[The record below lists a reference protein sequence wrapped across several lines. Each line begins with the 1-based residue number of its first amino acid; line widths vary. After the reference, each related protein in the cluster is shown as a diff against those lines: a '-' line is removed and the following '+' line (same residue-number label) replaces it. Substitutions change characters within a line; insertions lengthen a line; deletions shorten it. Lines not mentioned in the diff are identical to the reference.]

1 MPPVQASKK
10 ANEKEVYSNLQ
21 ERRVGQQPNYK
32 LGQLVRTADIKKY
45 SQMVQIDL
53 TKYIHLLRSY
63 TILYLA
69 IESTIY
75 PRKIIKTYCYQQN

>member
-1 MPPVQASKK
+1 MTPVQASKK

-45 SQMVQIDL
+45 SQKVQISL
-53 TKYIHLLRSY
+53 TKYMHLLRSY
-63 TILYLA
+63 TKLYLA

-75 PRKIIKTYCYQQN
+75 PRNIIKTYCYQQN

>member
-1 MPPVQASKK
+1 MTPVQASKK

-32 LGQLVRTADIKKY
+32 LGQLVRTAAIKKY
-45 SQMVQIDL
+45 SQKVQISL
-53 TKYIHLLRSY
+53 TKSMHLLRSY

-69 IESTIY
+69 IESNIY
-75 PRKIIKTYCYQQN
+75 PRNIIKTYCYQQN